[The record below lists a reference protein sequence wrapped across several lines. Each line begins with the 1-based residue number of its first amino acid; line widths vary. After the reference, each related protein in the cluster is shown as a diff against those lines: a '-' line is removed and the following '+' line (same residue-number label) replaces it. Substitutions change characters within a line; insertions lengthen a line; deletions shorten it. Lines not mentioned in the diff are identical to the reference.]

1 MLNELGGYST
11 GAPKEGTTFVNDH
24 IKAHDPIDSTTSLP
38 VAALSVPADSLT
50 ESPVEQQN
58 GNTWKPLGGPALT
71 GLLFSQP
78 RTFTRPTV
86 RYTALA
92 VPATFL
98 AAETTTTDTSTGH
111 LLSTLFGGLADG
123 GAQLFTSQPLLV
135 TAMAVG
141 LAGAGYMKFRG
152 DFDFARETDGFAT
165 RRALRKAMG
174 REQLVKRRKVL
185 RPSLADVPSRK
196 VPTNAVG
203 VYIGK
208 DRKTGLH
215 LYMAI
220 EDSSITVAP
229 MGAGKTAKIANWI
242 IDAEGAALVTS
253 TKYEIVELTERLRSR
268 VGRILLWNP
277 QGLAG
282 RASNV
287 SWDPVIGCADPREG
301 VDRAMRRAR
310 YLLEGSDATKGVENR
325 SFWQTASYRV
335 LKAFLWAADADGRT
349 LLDVARWSKQPRN
362 HEAIEIFEKFEQP
375 DPYNPMGPVAPRGWK
390 DDLEQAQKVEGKM
403 TTTENVFGTLAQTF
417 MFLDSPRV
425 QEIVEAAHDKDAPRF
440 NIPVY
445 LESRDT
451 LYLIGRDEGLGGV
464 GPLFTCMVGEIYETA
479 RDMASRRR
487 GGRLDPP
494 WSLILD
500 EAALI
505 CSVPLPQWTADSR
518 GLGISVE
525 AIFQSIA
532 QIYERWGKFGAQT
545 IWDNCTKLIM
555 GGLSNQE
562 HLDSISALCGKHMEK
577 RESRSSSPGQDGTMR
592 ESVSYTK
599 VEVPTMPPADIMNLE
614 TGEILVLR
622 KHLGGP
628 AVVRFEP
635 VWERKDI
642 KALEK
647 ADKKATK
654 TTLKSRVRRV
664 RKIAATDTLADM
676 TIPPLS
682 DAYDGWGSDP
692 WAPSSPGPDTSPWT
706 ADPAASGWASG
717 PFAGP
722 VDDHKLVVGEV
733 IPPTVPVPP
742 RPDYDPTNYLEQVPP
757 QPQPVQDQQQPTQ
770 LRKTGTDGGSTGPQH
785 TTTRTT
791 DDDDL
796 GVL

>member
-1 MLNELGGYST
+1 M
-11 GAPKEGTTFVNDH
+11 NDQ
-24 IKAHDPIDSTTSLP
+24 INTQTPIDSTNSTAVTAP
-38 VAALSVPADSLT
+38 PVPADALPDAPGEQEN
-50 ESPVEQQN
+50 ES
-58 GNTWKPLGGPALT
+58 TWDLRGPALT

-78 RTFTRPTV
+78 RTFTGPTV

-98 AAETTTTDTSTGH
+98 AAETTTTDPSAGD
-111 LLSTLFGGLADG
+111 LLSRLLGGLAHSSS
-123 GAQLFTSQPLLV
+123 QLFESQPLLMS
-135 TAMAVG
+135 AMVVG
-141 LAGAGYMKFRG
+141 LVGAGYMKLRG
-152 DFDFARETDGFAT
+152 DFDFAGETDGFAT

-174 REQLVKRRKVL
+174 RDQLVKRRKVL
-185 RPSLADVPSRK
+185 RPSLADVPNRK

-203 VYIGK
+203 VYVGR

-253 TKYEIVELTERLRSR
+253 TKYEIVELTERLRR
-268 VGRILLWNP
+268 KVGRILLWNP

-287 SWDPVIGCADPREG
+287 AWDPVIGCADPREG
-301 VDRAMRRAR
+301 IDRAMRRAR

-425 QEIVEAAHDKDAPRF
+425 QEIIETAHDKDAPHF
-440 NIPVY
+440 DIPAY
-445 LESRDT
+445 LESQDT

-464 GPLFTCMVGEIYETA
+464 GPLFTCLVGEIYETA
-479 RDMASRRR
+479 RDMASHKR

-505 CSVPLPQWTADSR
+505 CAVPLPQWTADSR
-518 GLGISVE
+518 GLGISVA

-562 HLDSISALCGKHMEK
+562 HLDAISALCGKHMEK

-599 VEVPTMPPADIMNLE
+599 VEVPTMPPADILNLE

-635 VWERKDI
+635 VWARKDI

-647 ADKKATK
+647 ADKKATE
-654 TTLKSRVRRV
+654 TALKGRL
-664 RKIAATDTLADM
+664 RKRTATDTVTAVP
-676 TIPPLS
+676 TPVAPPVTAGAPS
-682 DAYDGWGSDP
+682 PANP
-692 WAPSSPGPDTSPWT
+692 WAPTAPGPDTSPWT
-706 ADPAASGWASG
+706 AAPAASGWAPG

-733 IPPTVPVPP
+733 IPPTAPVPP
-742 RPDYDPTNYLEQVPP
+742 RPDYDPTNYLEQVPL
-757 QPQPVQDQQQPTQ
+757 QPQPVQDQAQPTQ
-770 LRKTGTDGGSTGPQH
+770 LRKTGTDGGPTGPQRP
-785 TTTRTT
+785 TRNT